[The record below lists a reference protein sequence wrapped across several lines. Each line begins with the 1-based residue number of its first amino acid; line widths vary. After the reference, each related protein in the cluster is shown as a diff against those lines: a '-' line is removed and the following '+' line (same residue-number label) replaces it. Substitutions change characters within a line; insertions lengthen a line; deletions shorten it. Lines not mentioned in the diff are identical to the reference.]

1 MKLNNG
7 GEAMK
12 IAFRGVL
19 RAILDFLE
27 HGEVERAIRYIQDIL
42 NDRD

>member
-12 IAFRGVL
+12 IAFRAVL
-19 RAILDFLE
+19 RAILDYLK
-27 HGEVERAIRYIQDIL
+27 HGEADRAILYIEEIL
-42 NDRD
+42 SDN